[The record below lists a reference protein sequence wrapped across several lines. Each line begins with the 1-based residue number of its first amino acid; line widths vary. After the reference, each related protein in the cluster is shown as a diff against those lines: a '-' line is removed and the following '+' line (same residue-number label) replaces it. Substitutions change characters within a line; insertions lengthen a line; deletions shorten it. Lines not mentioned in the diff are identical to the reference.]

1 MILGVLRGFRTLNV
15 LNKLFKTNKLP
26 YNNKINIMPNIVI
39 YILIMQIA
47 AFICL
52 FKI

>member
-26 YNNKINIMPNIVI
+26 YNSKINIMPNIVI
-39 YILIMQIA
+39 YILIMQIT

-52 FKI
+52 FKV